1 MYYNNRRLALSIF
14 WAVVGI
20 VLTVLSVAEVLDS
33 SLYAGMGGGLTAVGV
48 LQSIRNIRYRK
59 DTEYREKIDIEY
71 SDERSRFLRMKSWS
85 WAGYIVVLI
94 EAVGVVVA
102 TILGEETIRMV
113 LSYSVCL
120 ILVAY
125 WVSYLVLSKKY

>member
-20 VLTVLSVAEVLDS
+20 VLIVLSVAEVLDS

-59 DTEYREKIDIEY
+59 DAEYREKIDIEY

-85 WAGYIVVLI
+85 WAGYIVVLV